1 MLKEQPGTLK
11 SGSKSSALIEG
22 CLPTGAFGFSRKTS
36 EGKYL
41 CCSSQRRQVTPRD
54 EEDRSRNSAQRSEA
68 VTGRGLEFVDAP
80 LGFVLDSRIQRRLF
94 LLVGPLRMYRNSADE
109 TLVVCEA
116 FT

>member
-41 CCSSQRRQVTPRD
+41 CCSSQRGQVISRD
-54 EEDRSRNSAQRSEA
+54 EEDQIPAQSAA
-68 VTGRGLEFVDAP
+68 NRGHNWP
-80 LGFVLDSRIQRRLF
+80 RL
-94 LLVGPLRMYRNSADE
+94 
-109 TLVVCEA
+109 
-116 FT
+116 